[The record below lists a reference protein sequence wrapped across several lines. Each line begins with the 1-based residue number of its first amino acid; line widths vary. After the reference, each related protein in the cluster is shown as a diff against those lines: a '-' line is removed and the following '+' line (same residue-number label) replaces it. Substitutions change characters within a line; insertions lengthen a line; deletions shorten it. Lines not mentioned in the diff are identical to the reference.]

1 MRTFRRRLPAGV
13 LALSALTL
21 AAFRVWRRL
30 GAVAAPIRGSRQSL
44 FHGQPAARAIVVL
57 HPVNQSDPPRFPP
70 RGVTGPDGAF
80 VIGSRLTSDGAPAGE
95 YAVTVVWPEEQNP
108 NDPPENTP
116 PDRLKNR
123 YNDLQ
128 ACEMARPRGR
138 RRDNALETLNIE

>member
-1 MRTFRRRLPAGV
+1 MKTFLRPLPAGV

-21 AAFRVWRRL
+21 ALSGCGGGSAPSQPQY
-30 GAVAAPIRGSRQSL
+30 AVHGTVS

-57 HPVNQSDPPRFPP
+57 HPVNQSDPPLFPP
-70 RGVTGPDGAF
+70 RGVTGPDGVF

-95 YAVTVVWPEEQNP
+95 YVVTVVWPEEQKP
-108 NDPPENTP
+108 HDPPENTP

-128 ACEMARPRGR
+128 HAKWHVRVAAA
-138 RRDNALETLNIE
+138 RDNALETLNIE